1 MRRSHRY
8 TQTGLSNIS
17 ALLVVLGIVAL
28 ALVSIFVVM
37 RRRGIPEPTAGSP
50 LTIEVTTSPDDA
62 EITIDGKPA
71 GVSKARQ
78 DLQGGKHEL
87 LVSRRGYL
95 PWQQTLEASGA
106 VRIPVTLQ
114 AIPMDLRILPGPE
127 KADVWL
133 DDQPQA
139 GSPDGSGAWTLTG
152 VSQGSH
158 SVRIKTSTGEST
170 VSFDF
175 RNGNPAAPVLP
186 NGNPIILFISSSDG
200 NVRAECNCTSE
211 LQVNDSSQPLEPGKA
226 AMFTL
231 KDGKYPAE
239 LKGLSD
245 PKKPVDISV
254 GPKAETTVAMF
265 RPAPVPEKEKK
276 PVVNIQ
282 SLLSSSLDLLKD
294 SKCDAAQANIDKVLS
309 SDPGNVDALGISRR
323 ITRLRGLGGCR

>member
-50 LTIEVTTSPDDA
+50 LTIEVTTTPDDA

-78 DLQGGKHEL
+78 DLSGGKHEL

-95 PWQQTLEASGA
+95 SWQQTLEASGA
-106 VRIPVTLQ
+106 LRIPVTLQ

-133 DDQPQA
+133 DDQPQP
-139 GSPDGSGAWTLTG
+139 GSPDGSGGWTLTG
-152 VSQGSH
+152 VPQGSH

-200 NVRAECNCTSE
+200 NV
-211 LQVNDSSQPLEPGKA
+211 
-226 AMFTL
+226 
-231 KDGKYPAE
+231 
-239 LKGLSD
+239 
-245 PKKPVDISV
+245 
-254 GPKAETTVAMF
+254 
-265 RPAPVPEKEKK
+265 
-276 PVVNIQ
+276 
-282 SLLSSSLDLLKD
+282 
-294 SKCDAAQANIDKVLS
+294 
-309 SDPGNVDALGISRR
+309 
-323 ITRLRGLGGCR
+323 